1 MCVHTNAIGAD
12 RIFANLKGVYFMNEY
27 LDLFKSAKKRLK
39 GNVPFILTIVLI
51 PVVFFAFIFGFA
63 YMMQTNAPVAI
74 SGLGVLLL
82 SITILAIVRTTKC
95 NEPVTAVFKGHSL
108 TGNNWQ
114 YALVFSYKYEDKQY
128 ENRET
133 IDHYSKRK
141 IKKMFEENN
150 EYTIWINPNKPERC
164 VYNKKRDVLTFC
176 ITILFCIACI
186 VIGFYL
192 KGV

>member
-1 MCVHTNAIGAD
+1 M
-12 RIFANLKGVYFMNEY
+12 KEYF
-27 LDLFKSAKKRLK
+27 DLFKSAKKRLK

-74 SGLGVLLL
+74 SGVGVLLL
-82 SITILAIVRTTKC
+82 CLTVLAFVRIAKC
-95 NEPVTAVFKGHSL
+95 TQSVTAIFKGHSL

-164 VYNKKRDVLTFC
+164 IYNKKRDVLTFC